1 MHAIL
6 VSDPSSTVSLYRDW
20 LGIEL
25 ILILDDSSCSLM
37 QVKRDFFQK
46 QHGIYLL
53 ALCVVEN
60 NNRGHT
66 LYRNYM
72 NK

>member
-6 VSDPSSTVSLYRDW
+6 VSHPSSTLSLYRDW
-20 LGIEL
+20 LGIKL
-25 ILILDDSSCSLM
+25 ILILDDSLSSLM
-37 QVKRDFFQK
+37 QVKRDFFFQK

-66 LYRNYM
+66 L
-72 NK
+72 